1 MRSATVTS
9 INVIILFR
17 LIKFDE
23 TIKLVAICVCLSVCM
38 SVCLSVCLLPA
49 FLSRYLS
56 SADAVLQDDTKVQS
70 AQSDK
75 RIFHF
80 FTPLGDYGIK
90 WIRRFKGL
98 MVKFKLA
105 VQCHYRQRAHGGFIG
120 AIYFFTPIW
129 D

>member
-1 MRSATVTS
+1 M
-9 INVIILFR
+9 
-17 LIKFDE
+17 
-23 TIKLVAICVCLSVCM
+23 
-38 SVCLSVCLLPA
+38 SVCLLPA
-49 FLSRYLS
+49 LLSRYLS

-105 VQCHYRQRAHGGFIG
+105 VLVMYKVRHEGGG
-120 AIYFFTPIW
+120 GTT
-129 D
+129 